1 MAGKMIV
8 ATGNRNKMIEIREI
22 LSDVDVEIVSMKEAG
37 IHYVNHTVYEL
48 TYSCLIRLLGG

>member
-22 LSDVDVEIVSMKEAG
+22 LSDVDVEIVSMKDS
-37 IHYVNHTVYEL
+37 L
-48 TYSCLIRLLGG
+48 

>member
-22 LSDVDVEIVSMKEAG
+22 LSDVDVEIVSMKAHCRKG
-37 IHYVNHTVYEL
+37 
-48 TYSCLIRLLGG
+48 LGGDGDCG